1 MPLSLTVF
9 VLLVFAVARVTRLVT
24 TDNLTHPLR
33 DKLAARALAAYRR
46 DQAKVSP
53 VYGSDSSDGDADTPP
68 TAAPDT
74 VRSPGERGLF
84 ALVSCAWC
92 IGFWI
97 ALLAYVLVYWIGDWP
112 SSVGEFGYA
121 ALTVL
126 ATSWLVGALNNR
138 FAR

>member
-9 VLLVFAVARVTRLVT
+9 VLLVFAVARLTRLVT

-33 DKLAARALAAYRR
+33 DKLGERALAAYRR
-46 DQAKVSP
+46 DQAKISP
-53 VYGSDSSDGDADTPP
+53 MYGTDDNADADASP

-112 SSVGEFGYA
+112 STVGEFGYA
-121 ALTVL
+121 AIAVL

-138 FAR
+138 YAR